1 MQDES
6 QTTVIAEFDVVRV
19 SIWRYWSCG
28 FNEVKP
34 RRRDP
39 LERHRSCILMSCFC
53 YGEDVELFVRERTT
67 QRPSFVA
74 HRTSVDAAY
83 LETADVLVSRTTPRL
98 KALGVFMLAG
108 GPPQP

>member
-1 MQDES
+1 
-6 QTTVIAEFDVVRV
+6 
-19 SIWRYWSCG
+19 
-28 FNEVKP
+28 
-34 RRRDP
+34 
-39 LERHRSCILMSCFC
+39 
-53 YGEDVELFVRERTT
+53 LFVRERTT

-98 KALGVFMLAG
+98 KVLSVFTLAG